1 MIVPIYN
8 TEKYLAQ
15 CVDSILNQTY
25 RNLEVILV
33 DDGSTDNS
41 PAICDDYARKDGRV
55 RVIHKGNSC
64 AGVARNAGLDVA
76 KGELIGT
83 VDSDDYIRP
92 DMYEKLYALMVEN
105 DADISV
111 GEFERIDEAGN
122 IIPMTGNRMPPEVLS
137 NEQAIERLLFCKS
150 GHYIFMWNRLYR
162 AKIFKDIRFPEG
174 SRHDDTATAHRIL
187 WTSRKTAVTD
197 TPFYMY
203 RQTVT
208 GVMGK
213 IASAK
218 FSLRLI
224 QDYKYISEDRYRFFQ
239 SIGRPEWAKL
249 SWKYYAWAVR
259 TTLERINYMQ
269 YRRELSPYVYDA
281 LKRLL
286 TSGVFSDKVRAVKF
300 VLSWMCSIFRPFIDK
315 EKNT

>member
-1 MIVPIYN
+1 M
-8 TEKYLAQ
+8 
-15 CVDSILNQTY
+15 
-25 RNLEVILV
+25 

-41 PAICDDYARKDGRV
+41 PAMCDDYARKDGRV

-83 VDSDDYIRP
+83 VDSDDFIRP

-137 NEQAIERLLFCKS
+137 NEQAIERLLFS
-150 GHYIFMWNRLYR
+150 GNGTYELLWNKLYK
-162 AKIFKDIRFPEG
+162 AEIFKNIRFPEG
-174 SRHDDTATAHRIL
+174 NRHDDSATAHRIL
-187 WTSRKTAVTD
+187 WTSRRTVITD

-203 RQTVT
+203 RQTVS

-213 IASAK
+213 IAGAK
-218 FSLRLI
+218 INLKHL
-224 QDYKYISEDRYRFFQ
+224 QDVKYICEDRYRYFQ
-239 SIGRPEWAKL
+239 SIGRPDWAKL
-249 SWKYYAWAVR
+249 LWGFYAGTVR
-259 TTLERINYMQ
+259 NELANVNYLQ
-269 YRRELSPYVYDA
+269 YRRELSPYVCDA

-286 TSGVFSDKVRAVKF
+286 TSGVFSDKLRAVKF
-300 VLSWMCSIFRPFIDK
+300 VLFWMRSIFRPFIDK